1 MLFALPKAAR
11 PAVRDIV
18 DLLESALEVRA
29 AVRKMESLLKRC
41 SHHIWNDAVCCVIDV
56 CL

>member
-29 AVRKMESLLKRC
+29 VVREMRRM
-41 SHHIWNDAVCCVIDV
+41 WNGF
-56 CL
+56 